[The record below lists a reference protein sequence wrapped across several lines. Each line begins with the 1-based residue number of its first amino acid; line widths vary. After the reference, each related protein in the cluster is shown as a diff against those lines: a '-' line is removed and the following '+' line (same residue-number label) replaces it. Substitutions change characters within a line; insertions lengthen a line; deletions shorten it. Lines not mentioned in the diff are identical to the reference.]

1 MKRRERLKPIVER
14 IGLPF
19 VTVNSNVST
28 FYQGWRF
35 QATHTPRNTSVAL
48 LLQQGIGRFLY
59 VSTYSYSDIYVDK
72 TDDIAHADPVILP
85 LLLTT
90 ELDVLAVGSEY
101 TRPEK
106 ALQVAE
112 IPDSYRVLDVCI
124 RQSSVGNCS
133 RCEKCQR
140 TLLTLE
146 IAGLLERYEDVFDLG
161 AYRRAREV
169 YCEGDSEQQSV
180 CPGDRFLCPGS

>member
-72 TDDIAHADPVILP
+72 TDD
-85 LLLTT
+85 
-90 ELDVLAVGSEY
+90 Y
-101 TRPEK
+101 CTR
-106 ALQVAE
+106 
-112 IPDSYRVLDVCI
+112 
-124 RQSSVGNCS
+124 
-133 RCEKCQR
+133 
-140 TLLTLE
+140 
-146 IAGLLERYEDVFDLG
+146 
-161 AYRRAREV
+161 
-169 YCEGDSEQQSV
+169 
-180 CPGDRFLCPGS
+180 